1 MKQLA
6 EAREIIESLDEN
18 IINDEEIIPELI
30 QNECNPKEISN
41 SVIYILKN
49 PKMVELML
57 GKIQK
62 TLSNIK
68 SQSSSTEEAA
78 KVIMQN
84 LS

>member
-1 MKQLA
+1 MIMVIN
-6 EAREIIESLDEN
+6 IIN

-41 SVIYILKN
+41 SVIYLLKN
-49 PKMVELML
+49 PNMVELML
-57 GKIQK
+57 SKIQK

>member
-1 MKQLA
+1 M
-6 EAREIIESLDEN
+6 
-18 IINDEEIIPELI
+18 EEVSED
-30 QNECNPKEISN
+30 PKEISN
-41 SVIYILKN
+41 SVIYLLKN

-57 GKIQK
+57 NKIQK

>member
-1 MKQLA
+1 MVTHDPE
-6 EAREIIESLDEN
+6 EAISICDKVAVMNEGEIHQIDTP
-18 IINDEEIIPELI
+18 INL
-30 QNECNPKEISN
+30 
-41 SVIYILKN
+41 LKN

-57 GKIQK
+57 SKIQK

>member
-1 MKQLA
+1 MDSDG
-6 EAREIIESLDEN
+6 ED
-18 IINDEEIIPELI
+18 
-30 QNECNPKEISN
+30 NPKEISN
-41 SVIYILKN
+41 SVIYLLKN